1 MNDAYLLI
9 GGNVGDRNF
18 YLTKSAKLIADKCG
32 KIEQF
37 SSIYETAPWGKL
49 DQGAFLNQVIR
60 ISTRLEPI
68 ELLNAILKVENILG
82 RKREEKY
89 GARTIDIDILYYN
102 NLTLHET
109 ALTIPHPRISERR
122 FVLTPLAEIA
132 SHFIDPIHSKTI
144 ATLLLACQDNLSV
157 IKLPAIVN
165 NDIS

>member
-18 YLTKSAKLIADKCG
+18 YLTKSAELIADKCG

-68 ELLNAILKVENILG
+68 ELLSAILKVENILG

-102 NLTLHET
+102 NLTLHE
-109 ALTIPHPRISERR
+109 ASLTIPHPRISERR
-122 FVLTPLAEIA
+122 FVLTPLEEIA
-132 SHFIDPIHSKTI
+132 SHFIDPTHNKSI
-144 ATLLLACQDNLSV
+144 ATLLLSCQDTLSV
-157 IKLPAIVN
+157 IKLPVIVN

>member
-18 YLTKSAKLIADKCG
+18 YLTKSVELIADKCG

-68 ELLNAILKVENILG
+68 ELLNTILKVENILG

-102 NLTLHET
+102 NLTVHEA

-132 SHFIDPIHSKTI
+132 SHFIDPKHNKSIS
-144 ATLLLACQDNLSV
+144 TLLLACPDNLSV
-157 IKLPAIVN
+157 IKLPVIVN
-165 NDIS
+165 NDIF

>member
-18 YLTKSAKLIADKCG
+18 YLTKSVELIADKCG
-32 KIEQF
+32 RIEQF

-60 ISTRLEPI
+60 ISTGLEPI

-102 NLTLHET
+102 NLTVHET

-132 SHFIDPIHSKTI
+132 SHFIDPTRNKTI
-144 ATLLLACQDNLSV
+144 KALLLACPDNLSV
-157 IKLPAIVN
+157 IKLPVIVN